1 MICEAHRKVY
11 TTARLLKSDPDNRY
25 LRSKL
30 RLVTKEYNK
39 LVKSK
44 QKQFVENMFVELDT
58 MENDNPRGY
67 MQLINSMREGNFDR
81 HSPDATSEV
90 SPSNWHSHFK
100 ELLTKTS
107 ESEKNDQLLEFIDQN
122 IDLFKSKLDDQFSI
136 KELEF
141 GLQSLKN
148 NKASS
153 FDQIS
158 NEMLKCSGKIYKN
171 AFLHLFNTIGRV
183 SLYPSLWK
191 SDILHPIHKSDDKD
205 DPNNFRGISI
215 ASCFSKLYIK
225 LLKNRLEDFL
235 NEKMCLSLNQGSGKK
250 GSRTSD
256 HLMVIKLLIDKMVKM
271 GKKKL
276 YACFVDVK
284 KAFDCTSR
292 EILFKKLLTEYGVGG
307 NFLCTI
313 RSMYDN
319 HEGI

>member
-1 MICEAHRKVY
+1 MF
-11 TTARLLKSDPDNRY
+11 
-25 LRSKL
+25 
-30 RLVTKEYNK
+30 TKDYNK

-44 QKQFVENMFVELDT
+44 QKQFVDNMFMELDS

-81 HSPDATSEV
+81 STPDDTSGV

-107 ESEKNDQLLEFIDQN
+107 NSDKNDQLLEFIDQN

-136 KELEF
+136 NELETA
-141 GLQSLKN
+141 LKSLKN

-158 NEMLKCSGKIYKN
+158 NEMLKCSGKIYKT

-183 SLYPSLWK
+183 SLYPTPWK
-191 SDILHPIHKSDDKD
+191 RDILHPIHKSDEKD

-225 LLKNRLEDFL
+225 NRLEDFL
-235 NEKMCLSLNQGSGKK
+235 DDKMSLNQGSGKK

-256 HLMVIKLLIDKMVKM
+256 HLMVIRF
-271 GKKKL
+271 KKL
-276 YACFVDVK
+276 YSCFVDVK
-284 KAFDCTSR
+284 KAFDCTNR
-292 EILFKKLLTEYGVGG
+292 
-307 NFLCTI
+307 
-313 RSMYDN
+313 
-319 HEGI
+319 